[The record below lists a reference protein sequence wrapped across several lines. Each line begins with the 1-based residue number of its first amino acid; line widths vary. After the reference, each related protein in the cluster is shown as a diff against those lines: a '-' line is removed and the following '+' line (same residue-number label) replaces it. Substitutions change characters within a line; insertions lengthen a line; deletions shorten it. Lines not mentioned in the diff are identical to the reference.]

1 MSIWGKIVGGVA
13 GYALGGPLGA
23 LIGGLAGHVY
33 DAKMGNKTE
42 QKAARAEQRQIAFT
56 VAIVTLAAKMAKADG
71 VVTRNE
77 IDVFKRIFPIPEG
90 ELDDVGKLFN
100 AARQDAHGYEPYAR
114 QIALL
119 FINEKPVLEEV
130 LGALLMIAM
139 ADDVLHPAE
148 LAFLEKVS
156 NIFGFSS
163 RDFERIRAE
172 HGKASASAIE
182 VDPYIVLGVERQ
194 ASDKEIKTA
203 WRKLVRE
210 NHPDTL
216 IAQGMPKEFIEMAN
230 GKMAAI
236 NDAWDRIRHERGI
249 S

>member
-1 MSIWGKIVGGVA
+1 MSIWGKIIGGVA

-33 DAKMGNKTE
+33 DAKKRDTKE
-42 QKAARAEQRQIAFT
+42 ELAEQRQIAFT

-71 VVTRNE
+71 VVTRDE
-77 IDVFKRIFPIPEG
+77 INVFKTIFNIPST
-90 ELDDVGKLFN
+90 ELDDVGTLFN
-100 AARQDAHGYEPYAR
+100 AARQDAEGYEPYAR

-119 FINEKPVLEEV
+119 FVKEKPVLEEV
-130 LGALLMIAM
+130 LGALHMIAL
-139 ADDVLHPAE
+139 ADGVLHPAE
-148 LAFLEKVS
+148 QAYLRKVAG
-156 NIFGFSS
+156 IFGFST
-163 RDFERIRAE
+163 REFERICAE
-172 HGKASASAIE
+172 HNIPPVQSAPKI
-182 VDPYIVLGVERQ
+182 DPYTVLGVERK
-194 ASDKEIKTA
+194 ASIEEIKAA

-216 IAQGMPKEFIEMAN
+216 IAQGMPKEFIDMAN

-236 NDAWDRIRHERGI
+236 NDAWDRIRRERGI